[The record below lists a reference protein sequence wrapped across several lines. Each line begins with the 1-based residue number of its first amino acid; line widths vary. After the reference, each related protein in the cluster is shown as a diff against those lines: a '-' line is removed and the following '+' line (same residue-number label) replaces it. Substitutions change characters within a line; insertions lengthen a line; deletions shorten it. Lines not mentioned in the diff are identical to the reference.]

1 MSGITIKQRRNMVEI
16 EREAIKNLLDDQR
29 KIRAAIKQCRLNIKM
44 HREVLADERKYAR
57 IVREDNRRL
66 RAQVRAQKQAERMH
80 ARIAKAEERLASLRL
95 KANAPKQI
103 RKNQRKASPVTVW
116 TAEQVAA
123 LNS

>member
-1 MSGITIKQRRNMVEI
+1 MSGLTIKQRRNMVEI
-16 EREAIKNLLDDQR
+16 ERDAIKNLLDDQR
-29 KIRAAIKQCRLNIKM
+29 KIRAALNQSRLNIKM
-44 HREVLADERKYAR
+44 HQEVLAEERKYAR
-57 IVREDNRRL
+57 IVREDNRAL
-66 RAQVRAQKQAERMH
+66 RARKQAERMH